1 MIDQVND
8 QGEVGPSRGFFR
20 KLNKFGILR
29 TVYLILYYGV
39 ATHLPGTDA
48 PFGVISQRFRNF
60 LASRLIASFGRSVR
74 VNPKAGFGSGHRIS
88 VGDNCNLSSGMKVIG
103 DLVLGDDVMLGPE
116 VVFISYNHEVSDLEV
131 PMRAQGA
138 TESKPVIVG
147 NDVWIGMRVMVMPGV
162 TIGSHSIVAAGSVV
176 TKDVPEWAI
185 VGGNPAKVIKY
196 RKDV

>member
-1 MIDQVND
+1 MRNVAD
-8 QGEVGPSRGFFR
+8 QGGVNSTRRFSNRLKFFGAFR
-20 KLNKFGILR
+20 SICL
-29 TVYLILYYGV
+29 VLYYGL
-39 ATHLPGTDA
+39 ATHMPATDA

-74 VNPKAGFGSGHRIS
+74 VNPKANFGSGRRIS

-138 TESKPVIVG
+138 TESKPIIVG
-147 NDVWIGMRVMVMPGV
+147 NDVWIGMRAMIMPGV
-162 TIGSHSIVAAGSVV
+162 TIGSHSIVAGGSIV

-185 VGGNPAKVIKY
+185 VGGNPAKIIKF
-196 RKDV
+196 RKDL